1 MNVLLIDDHAL
12 FRSGMRYLLADLD
25 RELHFLEAGT
35 VVEAL
40 AFAGQPVDL
49 VLLDLVMPDASGERA
64 IVEVRAAF
72 EQATLV
78 VVSSEEEPW
87 LVRRAIE
94 LGASGFVP
102 KTSSPRILP
111 HALRLV
117 LAGGVYLPPHVLRER
132 DFAAPPPPLA
142 EGAAPPRIEGLSER
156 QTETLLKAVLGRS
169 NKSIAREMEVSEGT
183 VKAHL
188 TVAYRVL
195 GVGNR
200 TEAVYAVARL
210 GLSGGAATG
219 PAGPP
224 R

>member
-25 RELHFLEAGT
+25 RELHFLEAGS
-35 VVEAL
+35 VAEAL
-40 AFAGQPVDL
+40 ALADRPVDL
-49 VLLDLVMPDASGERA
+49 VLLDLVMPDASGDGA
-64 IVEVRAAF
+64 IADVRAAF
-72 EQATLV
+72 DRATLV
-78 VVSSEEEPW
+78 VISSEEDPR

-132 DFAAPPPPLA
+132 DFASPPPLA
-142 EGAAPPRIEGLSER
+142 ATPVAGGGPPRIEGLSER
-156 QTETLLKAVLGRS
+156 QTETLLRAVLGRS
-169 NKSIAREMEVSEGT
+169 NKSIAREMDVSEGT

-195 GVGNR
+195 GVTNR

-210 GLSGGAATG
+210 GLSAA
-219 PAGPP
+219 PAPA